1 MVLID
6 DTKNILPFSE
16 PSTSSSSSSSS
27 ATRQTPYVYIQ
38 PLDYYSKLGYIH
50 LGLINVAHV
59 GITFNTDIEALRTET
74 KLGIKDS
81 LTFVDLKQI

>member
-1 MVLID
+1 MIRRTFYHLVSPVPHHHRLHH
-6 DTKNILPFSE
+6 LLL
-16 PSTSSSSSSSS
+16 
-27 ATRQTPYVYIQ
+27 QTPYVYIQ
-38 PLDYYSKLGYIH
+38 PLDYYSELGYIH

-59 GITFNTDIEALRTET
+59 GITFNTDIEALKDRNE